1 MNRDALAKE
10 MKKIMKTGKV
20 YLGYRQALKAIKKGE
35 AKLIIVASNAPET
48 IDTDVPV
55 IKFEGDGF
63 ELGALCGKPFS
74 VSVVTVVS
82 EGESN
87 ILSMVK

>member
-1 MNRDALAKE
+1 MNRDVLAKE
-10 MKKIMKTGKV
+10 MKKVIKSGKV
-20 YLGYRQALKAIKKGE
+20 YLGYKQALKAIKKGE
-35 AKLIIVASNAPET
+35 AKLIIVANNAPADIEA
-48 IDTDVPV
+48 DVPV

-74 VSVVTVVS
+74 VAFVTVVDP
-82 EGESN
+82 GESN